1 MKARLIRDMEPS
13 PGSTPE
19 EWITEVN
26 GKRIL
31 AKGLEFEHPEAF
43 WQVLQGNAEAVDAE
57 CIARTTSLRS
67 PLQLAAARLASD
79 DLIASMASDPDDT
92 TDTEEENDE

>member
-13 PGSTPE
+13 PGVTPE
-19 EWITEVN
+19 EWISEVN
-26 GKRIL
+26 GKRVL

-57 CIARTTSLRS
+57 CIARTTKYRT

-79 DLIASMASDPDDT
+79 DLIASMASDPDD
-92 TDTEEENDE
+92 DIDIDEEEDE